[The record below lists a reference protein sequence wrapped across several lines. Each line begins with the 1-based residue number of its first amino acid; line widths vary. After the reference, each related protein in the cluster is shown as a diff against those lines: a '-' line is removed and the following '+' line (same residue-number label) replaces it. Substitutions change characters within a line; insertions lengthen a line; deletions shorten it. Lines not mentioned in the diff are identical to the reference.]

1 VDQPSTDLIIRNAT
15 VVDGTGAPGRV
26 ADVVVAAGR
35 IAAVTEA
42 GEVPAGDAEELD
54 ATGSVLTP
62 GFVDPH
68 THYDAQ
74 LFWDP
79 TASPSA
85 LHGVTTVV
93 AGNCGF
99 TLAPLQPGD
108 GDYVRRMMAKVEG
121 MPLAALEQGIDW
133 DWSTFEEYL
142 DRLEGNLGV
151 NAGFLVGHCALRRVV
166 MGPEATSAD
175 ASPEQLD
182 AMRTLLAESL
192 RAGGLGFSTTRA
204 RTHSDGDGVPVA
216 SRRATVEELLALA
229 QVVSEHE
236 GTTLEFASDG
246 CLDGFDDDEVDFMIQ
261 FSRAGGRPLNWNVLT
276 VDSHAPERYR
286 NQLAAMDRCRAEGAR
301 VVALTMPVI
310 VGMNMSFLNYCALN
324 MMPDWN
330 EILGLPVPE
339 RMERLADPATRRFME
354 ERAASPDA
362 GVFARLTGWD
372 GYVIGDT
379 FAEENRGLGGRR
391 VGDIAAER
399 GPGPFDTLLDIVLAD
414 ELRTVLWPGAT
425 DNDPESW
432 ELRRQAW
439 QHPSVMLGGSDA
451 GAHLDRMQGANYPTR
466 FLADC
471 LRGRRLTSLEDA
483 VRMLT
488 TVPAEL
494 FGLLDRGVVAPGAHA
509 DLVLFDPETVDSELL
524 TLVDDLPG
532 GTSRLFAGSV
542 GVQRVWV
549 GGVEVVRDGTPTGA
563 TPGTVVR
570 SGRDTRTVGLG

>member
-1 VDQPSTDLIIRNAT
+1 
-15 VVDGTGAPGRV
+15 
-26 ADVVVAAGR
+26 
-35 IAAVTEA
+35 
-42 GEVPAGDAEELD
+42 
-54 ATGSVLTP
+54 
-62 GFVDPH
+62 
-68 THYDAQ
+68 
-74 LFWDP
+74 
-79 TASPSA
+79 
-85 LHGVTTVV
+85 
-93 AGNCGF
+93 
-99 TLAPLQPGD
+99 
-108 GDYVRRMMAKVEG
+108 

-261 FSRAGGRPLNWNVLT
+261 FSLAGGRPLNWNVLT

-399 GPGPFDTLLDIVLAD
+399 GTGPFDTLLDIVLAD